1 MADWRSTWRK
11 SSSTALQ
18 FSQFPF
24 ELGKFGDCILHL
36 LDVQPLVSNLKHCRT
51 VGHSFTNIRMTWIA
65 RPRGARRCKIFQ
77 CYNALSASAEIA
89 SVLFFETSHWRQ
101 DSDDSVLPAEAEASH
116 KKSLHHLVPTIFWVY
131 PSEGLLTFLSELLM
145 QKWYLKLS
153 FSSLLTSHSYIPFTF
168 WPLYLSCCGW
178 GLTDFAIS
186 PGRRHPFS
194 NRSPRLTP
202 AVRMRIPKPSKREWT
217 RRFQGHGPLHA
228 RMKSYDI
235 PDMPRLS
242 GLMNLP
248 EDVHW
253 MQVLEENSRLR
264 SENEA
269 LRV

>member
-51 VGHSFTNIRMTWIA
+51 VGHSSQTFGWLESPGLEVPEGAKYFSATTLCRRRLKSPVFFFLKHHTGDRILMILSFQQKLRHLTRNRYITWYPQYFGSIQA
-65 RPRGARRCKIFQ
+65 KDFWHFCPNFWCKNDIS
-77 CYNALSASAEIA
+77 N
-89 SVLFFETSHWRQ
+89 SVLAHFSRRTPTFPSLF
-101 DSDDSVLPAEAEASH
+101 DLCIFPAVVEASQTSQ
-116 KKSLHHLVPTIFWVY
+116 SLQAAAIPSAIAHLGWPQ
-131 PSEGLLTFLSELLM
+131 LS
-145 QKWYLKLS
+145 
-153 FSSLLTSHSYIPFTF
+153 
-168 WPLYLSCCGW
+168 GW
-178 GLTDFAIS
+178 GSRNHPRESERGDFRAMD
-186 PGRRHPFS
+186 
-194 NRSPRLTP
+194 LY
-202 AVRMRIPKPSKREWT
+202 M
-217 RRFQGHGPLHA
+217 HA
-228 RMKSYDI
+228 WKSYDI